1 MSYQPKPEVF
11 QYTPDGPVLTDFL
24 LDRSPVSIIQGPVGS
39 GTSTACCHKM
49 WMICN
54 EQQPDEM
61 GIRKARWVI
70 VRNTFDQL
78 KQTTLKTWKYW
89 FVEKAKGTFG
99 DVKMSN
105 PPEHNITWN
114 APDGTRVQAEFIFLS
129 LDKDEDV
136 AKLLSMECTGV
147 WFNEAQFSEKA
158 IFDAAHSR
166 AMQGRY
172 PPLLD
177 GGPTWKG
184 VIADLNAP
192 PEGHWIP
199 YLRGDVP
206 LPLEWDDDQRRE
218 YEQPDDW
225 AFFVQPAGLIEL
237 FENKR
242 LVGYAENSAEE
253 RAARGLDPSGA
264 AENMKW
270 VPETYMNLIKG
281 KSKSWID
288 TFVMNRV
295 GLYRKG
301 KPVFES
307 FVPETHIAKENLR
320 YQPEWPLIVGLDFAR
335 NPAAVICQLI
345 RGQLYVLDE
354 FGMENVSAGTFAPL
368 LKQRLMKNFP
378 GLLTEKKYDL
388 ELLKQR
394 FGSVTAVEKFLADNV
409 KQTRIKFWGDPTGGS
424 KGQGT
429 DWTPYLIFMAN
440 GMPVTPAPG
449 NNSISLRLEAVD
461 GLLNKMIDGGPA
473 LLMDKN
479 LRTVKAG
486 MAGAYHFAKIQGQSG
501 RYHEEPYKDRFADFC
516 DALQY
521 ACLGAGLGVQAI
533 TGGKG
538 TPKPAP
544 RKSAKKKFSLR
555 NRGK

>member
-1 MSYQPKPEVF
+1 MNKPATF
-11 QYTPDGPVLTDFL
+11 KYIPDGKVLNEFFV
-24 LDRSPVSIIQGPVGS
+24 DRSPVSIIQGPVGS

-49 WMICN
+49 WAICM
-54 EQQPDEM
+54 EQEPDDL
-61 GIRKARWVI
+61 GIRKARWLI

-78 KQTTLKTWKYW
+78 KQTTLKTWAYW
-89 FVEKAKGTFG
+89 FVEKAMRTFG
-99 DVKMSN
+99 DIKMSN
-105 PPEHNITWN
+105 PPEHKITATLRDN
-114 APDGTRVQAEFIFLS
+114 TVVQAEFIFLS
-129 LDKDEDV
+129 LDNEEDV

-147 WFNEAQFSEKA
+147 FFNEAQFSEKA

-206 LPLEWDDDQRRE
+206 LPLEWDDDMQRE
-218 YEQPDDW
+218 YALPDDW
-225 AFFVQPAGLIEL
+225 KFFIQPAGLIEV
-237 FENKR
+237 FENGR
-242 LVGYAENSAEE
+242 LVGYEEN
-253 RAARGLDPSGA
+253 PA

-270 VPETYMNLIKG
+270 IPESYSNLIKG

-307 FVPETHIAKENLR
+307 FVPETHISKER
-320 YQPEWPLIVGLDFAR
+320 IQYRPEWPLIVGLDFAR

-345 RGQLYVLDE
+345 RGQMYVLDE
-354 FGMENVSAGTFAPL
+354 YGMENVSAATFAPL
-368 LKQRLMKNFP
+368 LKQRIAKNFP
-378 GLLTEKKYDL
+378 GVFSKDGAGI
-388 ELLKQR
+388 Q
-394 FGSVTAVEKFLADNV
+394 
-409 KQTRIKFWGDPTGGS
+409 FWGDPTGGS

-429 DWTPYLIFMAN
+429 DLTPYQIFNSN
-440 GMPVTPAPG
+440 GMTVVAAPG
-449 NNSISLRLEAVD
+449 NNAISLRLAAVESLLSKMVD
-461 GLLNKMIDGGPA
+461 GAPA
-473 LLMDKN
+473 LLLDPM
-479 LRTVKAG
+479 LRTLKAG
-486 MAGAYHFAKIQGQSG
+486 MAGAYHFAKVQGQAG
-501 RYHEEPYKDRFADFC
+501 RHHDVPYKDRFSDFC

-521 ACLGAGLGVQAI
+521 ACLGAGLGLA
-533 TGGKG
+533 TLHPGSSK
-538 TPKPAP
+538 PKP
-544 RKSAKKKFSLR
+544 KKRQKKRYSLR
-555 NRGK
+555 GRR

>member
-1 MSYQPKPEVF
+1 MSKAKAFKFV
-11 QYTPDGPVLTDFL
+11 PDGNTLRDFM

-49 WMICN
+49 WMISN
-54 EQQPDEM
+54 EQAPDPA
-61 GIRKARWVI
+61 GYRKSRWVI

-78 KQTTLKTWKYW
+78 KQTTIKTWKYW
-89 FVEKAKGTFG
+89 FVEKAQGIYG

-105 PPEHNITWN
+105 PPEHNII
-114 APDGTRVQAEFIFLS
+114 ADLRDGTRIQVELIFLS
-129 LDKDEDV
+129 LDNEEDV

-147 WFNEAQFSEKA
+147 FFNEVQFSDKT

-206 LPLEWDDDQRRE
+206 LPLEWDDDARRE
-218 YEQPDDW
+218 YEKPEDW
-225 AFFVQPAGLIEL
+225 AFFIQPPGLIEI
-237 FENKR
+237 FENGR
-242 LVGYAENSAEE
+242 LTGYVENNREE
-253 RAARGLDPSGA
+253 REKLGLEDLDA
-264 AENMKW
+264 VAENMKW
-270 VPETYMNLIKG
+270 IPESYLNLIKG

-288 TFVMNRV
+288 TYVMNRV

-307 FVPETHIAKENLR
+307 FVPETHIAQERLR

-335 NPAAVICQLI
+335 NPAAVVGQLI
-345 RGQLYVLDE
+345 RGQMYVLDE

-378 GLLTEKKYDL
+378 QAFSEDGAGI
-388 ELLKQR
+388 Q
-394 FGSVTAVEKFLADNV
+394 
-409 KQTRIKFWGDPTGGS
+409 FWGDPTGGS
-424 KGQGT
+424 KGQAT
-429 DWTPYLIFMAN
+429 DQTPFQIFHAHGMA
-440 GMPVTPAPG
+440 VAPAPG
-449 NNSISLRLEAVD
+449 NNALSIRLEAVESLLTKMVD
-461 GLLNKMIDGGPA
+461 GAPA
-473 LLMDKN
+473 LLLDPM
-479 LRTVKAG
+479 LRTLKAG
-486 MAGAYHFAKIQGQSG
+486 MAGAYHFAKVQGQAG
-501 RYHEEPYKDRFADFC
+501 RHHDVPYKDRFSDFC
-516 DALQY
+516 DAFQY
-521 ACLGAGLGVQAI
+521 LCLGAGIGFEAVNP
-533 TGGKG
+533 GGRKPKG
-538 TPKPAP
+538 PK
-544 RKSAKKKFSLR
+544 RHRQKKKFSLR
-555 NRGK
+555 KR

>member
-1 MSYQPKPEVF
+1 MTARPKPF
-11 QYTPDGPVLTDFL
+11 RFSPDGKVLTEFM

-49 WMICN
+49 WMISN
-54 EQQPDEM
+54 EQAPDGM
-61 GIRKARWVI
+61 GIRKSRWVI

-78 KQTTLKTWKYW
+78 KQTTIKTWKYW
-89 FVEKAKGTFG
+89 FVEKAQGLYG

-105 PPEHNITWN
+105 PPEHNIV
-114 APDGTRVQAEFIFLS
+114 ADLRDGTRLQVELIFLS
-129 LDKDEDV
+129 LDKEEDV

-147 WFNEAQFSEKA
+147 WFNECQFSDKA

-218 YEQPDDW
+218 YEKPDDW
-225 AFFVQPAGLIEL
+225 KFFIQPAGLIEI
-237 FENKR
+237 FENGR
-242 LVGYAENSAEE
+242 LSGYVENSRDERIRLGMSDIEAVAENQ
-253 RAARGLDPSGA
+253 
-264 AENMKW
+264 KW
-270 VPETYMNLIKG
+270 IPESYLNLIKG
-281 KSKSWID
+281 KSKTYID
-288 TFVMNRV
+288 TYVMNRV

-307 FVPETHIAKENLR
+307 FVPETHIAKSRLQ

-345 RGQLYVLDE
+345 RGQMYVLDE
-354 FGMENVSAGTFAPL
+354 FGMENVSAGTFAPM

-378 GLLTEKKYDL
+378 GAFDKDGAGI
-388 ELLKQR
+388 Q
-394 FGSVTAVEKFLADNV
+394 
-409 KQTRIKFWGDPTGGS
+409 FWGDPTGGS
-424 KGQGT
+424 KGQAT
-429 DWTPYLIFMAN
+429 DQTPFQIFHSHGMA
-440 GMPVTPAPG
+440 VAPAPG
-449 NNSISLRLEAVD
+449 NNALSIRLEAVET
-461 GLLNKMIDGGPA
+461 LLGKMIDGGPA
-473 LLMDKN
+473 LILDPF
-479 LRTVKAG
+479 LRTLKAG
-486 MAGAYHFAKIQGQSG
+486 LGGAYHFAKVSGQAG
-501 RYHEEPYKDRFADFC
+501 RYHETPYKDRFSDYC
-516 DALQY
+516 DAFQY
-521 ACLGAGLGVQAI
+521 ACLGAGIGFEAI
-533 TGGKG
+533 NPGGKKIG
-538 TPKPAP
+538 TK
-544 RKSAKKKFSLR
+544 RKKREKKKFSLR
-555 NRGK
+555 RR